1 MRPFSYCWALGSQE
15 LQGCSLEAYFKAC
28 FFPLAV
34 NIFRPD
40 INMQIIWIKHSPPP
54 PRNLLGPQR
63 HKDRPIAFNLW
74 GKRLRPLLRV
84 HLDVELRTYL
94 GPQKALPGAP
104 MHMPRSSLDS
114 AMGRAQKL
122 ATQTEEDRGGGRG
135 S

>member
-74 GKRLRPLLRV
+74 GKRLPPLLRV
-84 HLDVELRTYL
+84 HLGVELRTYL

-104 MHMPRSSLDS
+104 H
-114 AMGRAQKL
+114 AHA
-122 ATQTEEDRGGGRG
+122 EELFGLCSGEGPEISDTD
-135 S
+135 